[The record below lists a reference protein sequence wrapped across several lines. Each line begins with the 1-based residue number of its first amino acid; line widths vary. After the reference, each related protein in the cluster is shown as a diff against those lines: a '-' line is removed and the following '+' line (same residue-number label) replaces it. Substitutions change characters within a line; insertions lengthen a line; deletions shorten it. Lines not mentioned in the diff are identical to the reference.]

1 MIAFRQDKSEIKN
14 KAVLMKNEAIDIPNK
29 NIKETREKII
39 IRIMIDTESLI
50 RTRQIPPE
58 DQRVIRKNILLPEGM
73 KEIINTPA
81 NIALIETS
89 IREEKDKADTEMIEA
104 IQRRKIEATIMST
117 KEEETTADLNLDPMK
132 DPKKDLDL
140 TTRTDI
146 TMIEIGNIIQT
157 IRVPTIG
164 ISTDDDIFY
173 IL

>member
-1 MIAFRQDKSEIKN
+1 
-14 KAVLMKNEAIDIPNK
+14 
-29 NIKETREKII
+29 
-39 IRIMIDTESLI
+39 
-50 RTRQIPPE
+50 
-58 DQRVIRKNILLPEGM
+58 M

-89 IREEKDKADTEMIEA
+89 IREEKDKADTERIEA